1 MKEKKKELLGALKKR
16 LDGND
21 VVENQVIKLALK
33 KLDGA
38 RDDGWG
44 VFYSKSGRRL
54 VAAKKTIEGVYAVKD
69 DTREICDNAFWGCAY
84 LRSVAMPATVTRIG
98 DEAFARCLS
107 LESVCLPSS
116 VEEMGKNPFVG
127 LDSKVVNCQSAA
139 FAVDAKILY
148 NADRTRLISCMTDA
162 SMIIVPKT
170 VTTIGSL
177 AFTRRSKL
185 KKVQLP
191 DGLDR
196 IGRDAFSDCDALEEV
211 VIPASVTTIDPYAF
225 AGCDRLRKITF
236 LGTPK
241 RLARTAFSDC
251 DNLLSVIVPDGE
263 QKAFRKLLHVTEDSD
278 LLVLGNEQ

>member
-54 VAAKKTIEGVYAVKD
+54 VAAKKTIEGAYAVKD
-69 DTREICDNAFWGCAY
+69 DTQEICDNAFWGCAY

-196 IGRDAFSDCDALEEV
+196 IGRDAFSECDALEEM
-211 VIPASVTTIDPYAF
+211 VIPYAF
-225 AGCDRLRKITF
+225 ASCDRLRKVTF

-278 LLVLGNEQ
+278 MLVLGKE

>member
-1 MKEKKKELLGALKKR
+1 M
-16 LDGND
+16 
-21 VVENQVIKLALK
+21 K

-54 VAAKKTIEGVYAVKD
+54 VAAKKTIEGAYAVKD
-69 DTREICDNAFWGCAY
+69 DTQEICDNAFWGCAY

-107 LESVCLPSS
+107 LESVCVPTS

-127 LDSKVVNCQSAA
+127 LDSKVVNCQSTA
-139 FAVDAKILY
+139 FVIDAKILY

-170 VTTIGSL
+170 VSTIGSL

-196 IGRDAFSDCDALEEV
+196 IGRDAFSDCGALEEV
-211 VIPASVTTIDPYAF
+211 VIPASVMTIDPYAF
-225 AGCDRLRKITF
+225 ASCDRLRKVTF

-278 LLVLGNEQ
+278 MLVLGKE

>member
-278 LLVLGNEQ
+278 LLVLGKE

>member
-1 MKEKKKELLGALKKR
+1 
-16 LDGND
+16 
-21 VVENQVIKLALK
+21 
-33 KLDGA
+33 
-38 RDDGWG
+38 
-44 VFYSKSGRRL
+44 
-54 VAAKKTIEGVYAVKD
+54 
-69 DTREICDNAFWGCAY
+69 
-84 LRSVAMPATVTRIG
+84 MPATVTSIG

-107 LESVCLPSS
+107 LESVCVPTS

-139 FAVDAKILY
+139 FTIDAKILY

-196 IGRDAFSDCDALEEV
+196 IGRDAFSDCD
-211 VIPASVTTIDPYAF
+211 
-225 AGCDRLRKITF
+225 
-236 LGTPK
+236 
-241 RLARTAFSDC
+241 
-251 DNLLSVIVPDGE
+251 NLLSVIVPDGE

-278 LLVLGNEQ
+278 MLVLGNEQ